1 MSLIEAIDW
10 LGEGG
15 VLALGSLFVGIVFG
29 ALAQRSRF
37 CMRAAVLEL
46 SAGNIGSSVSIWLL
60 AFFAAVAAT
69 QGLIAAD
76 LLDVSQARQLAARGS
91 LSGAIIGGLLF
102 GIGMVLARGCASRLL
117 VLSATGNLR
126 SLVAGL
132 VLTITAQASLRGALS
147 PLRAYI
153 SNLWT
158 LEGGPERDLIA
169 TLGLNGN
176 NALEIGLIGLAGAIY
191 YAVRNRVSPWRA
203 AGALGVGLMIALA
216 WLFTYSL
223 SYQSFEPVP
232 VRSISLI
239 GPSADTLM
247 TLINTPTIPFNFDM
261 GLVPGIFIGSL
272 FAAFLSRTMKMEC
285 FDDQRRMPRY
295 ISGAVLMGFGGM
307 LAGGCAVGAGVS
319 GNSIFSMTA
328 LAALSAMWIGA
339 ALTDYLVDRKRILII
354 SLPPL
359 PHSASK

>member
-15 VLALGSLFVGIVFG
+15 VLALGSLIIGVLFG

-46 SAGNIGSSVSIWLL
+46 SSGSIGSSVSIWML
-60 AFFAAVAAT
+60 AFFAAIAAT

-76 LLDVSQARQLAARGS
+76 LLDVTQARQLAARGS

-102 GIGMVLARGCASRLL
+102 GVGMVLARGCASRLL

-132 VLTITAQASLRGALS
+132 VLTVTAQASLRGALS
-147 PLRAYI
+147 PMRAYM

-158 LEGGPERDLIA
+158 LEGGEARDLIA
-169 TLGLNGN
+169 ILGLNGDS
-176 NALEIGLIGLAGAIY
+176 ALVIGLIGLAA
-191 YAVRNRVSPWRA
+191 AVFYSIRNKISPWRV
-203 AGALGVGLMIALA
+203 AGALGVGLMIACA

-232 VRSISLI
+232 VMSISLI

-261 GLVPGIFIGSL
+261 GLVPGIFLGSL
-272 FAAFLSRTMKMEC
+272 IAALLSRTMKMEC

-319 GNSIFSMTA
+319 GNSIFSLTA

-354 SLPPL
+354 SLPLL
-359 PHSASK
+359 PQNVSK